1 MAGTSAASSW
11 VSGGRIVAEHTGA
24 HPDDPT
30 LPPTDPLHTL
40 LSRTCCGIT
49 QAAWDRATTLD
60 YVGWLAEQLD
70 PALDDSQVEAEVAT
84 LFPRVGM
91 TAAQLLA
98 DVQLNSNAQRAATEL
113 RSAALH
119 RQLTSPRQLFE
130 TMVEFWGDHFNI
142 ATTSSP
148 ESFYKVVDDR
158 DVIRAHAFGYFRD
171 MLHASARSL
180 AMLYYL
186 DNVSNRASGPNENYA
201 RELMELHTLGVDG
214 GYTEQDV
221 AEVARCFTGWT
232 VTGVGQGAPVF
243 AFVASRH
250 DAGAKTVLGTAIP
263 AGGGIADGN
272 LVLDLLASHPATAR
286 YIAGKLCRRFIGD
299 APQQSAVDAV
309 AASFTA
315 SGGHIPTVLM
325 TLFGS
330 TEFIASYDRKI
341 RRPVDYLLG
350 CLRATGAVIAA
361 NYQNTLQTRLGALG
375 QLPFRWP
382 TPDGYPDEF
391 GDWVNSGA
399 MLNRWNFAFALVENR
414 LSGMTVDMPALLAG
428 ANTPVLIVLRLAD
441 RLLHRALSQAD
452 ADALVLFAAN
462 GGSIDRVLSGSE
474 LTARAREI
482 AGLLLS
488 SPYFN
493 YR

>member
-1 MAGTSAASSW
+1 MAGTLQVGRQAK
-11 VSGGRIVAEHTGA
+11 SGPIVGEHAGP

-30 LPPTDPLHTL
+30 LPAPDPLHTL
-40 LSRTCCGIT
+40 LSRACYGIS
-49 QAAWDRATTLD
+49 QAAWDRGLALD
-60 YVGWLAEQLD
+60 YPGWLQEQLD
-70 PALDDSQVEAEVAT
+70 PALDASHVEAEVAAY
-84 LFPRVGM
+84 FPRVGM
-91 TAAQLLA
+91 NAAELLA
-98 DVQLNSNAQRAATEL
+98 DVQLTSSPQRAATEL
-113 RSAALH
+113 RGAALH
-119 RQLTSPRQLFE
+119 RQLSSPRQLFE
-130 TMVEFWGDHFNI
+130 TLVEFWGDHFNI
-142 ATTSSP
+142 ATTATP

-158 DVIRAHAFGYFRD
+158 DVVRAHAFGRFRD

-232 VTGVGQGAPVF
+232 VTGIAQGLPAF

-250 DAGAKTVLGTAIP
+250 DNGAKTVLGTAIP
-263 AGGGIADGN
+263 AGGGIGDGN
-272 LVLDLLASHPATAR
+272 AVLDLLASHPSTAN
-286 YIAGKLCRRFIGD
+286 YIAAKLCRRFIGD
-299 APQQSAVDAV
+299 APQQTAIDAV
-309 AASFTA
+309 ASAFTT
-315 SGGHIPTVLM
+315 SDGDLPTVY
-325 TLFGS
+325 TALFGS
-330 TEFIASYDRKI
+330 PEFIASYDRKI
-341 RRPVDYLLG
+341 RRPVDYLLA
-350 CLRATGAVIAA
+350 CVRATGASLGTG
-361 NYQNTLQTRLGALG
+361 YQNSLQTRLNALG

-391 GDWVNSGA
+391 ADWVNSGA

-414 LSGMTVDMPALLAG
+414 LPGLAVDMAGLLAG
-428 ANTPVLIVLRLAD
+428 ANTPALVVARLAD
-441 RLLHRALSQAD
+441 RLLHRALSAAD
-452 ADALVLFAAN
+452 LQDLLVFAAD
-462 GGSIDRVLSGSE
+462 GGSVDRVMSTSE
-474 LTARAREI
+474 ANARGREI

>member
-1 MAGTSAASSW
+1 MAGTGGGMALR
-11 VSGGRIVAEHTGA
+11 SGGGLVAEHTGP

-30 LPPTDPLHTL
+30 LPAPDPLHTL
-40 LSRTCCGIT
+40 LGRACYGIS
-49 QAAWDRATTLD
+49 QAAWDRAKALD
-60 YVGWLAEQLD
+60 YVGWLQEQLD

-84 LFPRVGM
+84 YFPRVGM
-91 TAAQLLA
+91 SAAQLLA
-98 DVQLNSNAQRAATEL
+98 DVQLNSNPQRAATEL
-113 RSAALH
+113 RGAALH

-142 ATTSSP
+142 ATTATP

-158 DVIRAHAFGYFRD
+158 EVIRAHAFGYFRD
-171 MLHASARSL
+171 MLQASARSL

-250 DAGAKTVLGTAIP
+250 DNGPKTVLGSAIP
-263 AGGGIADGN
+263 AGGGINDGIG
-272 LVLDLLASHPATAR
+272 VLDLLAAHPSTAR
-286 YIAGKLCRRFIGD
+286 YIATRLCQRFIGD
-299 APQQSAVDAV
+299 APQSTAVDAV

-315 SGGHIPTVLM
+315 SGGHLPTVM
-325 TLFGS
+325 TTLFGS
-330 TEFIASYDRKI
+330 AEFISSYDRKI
-341 RRPVDYLLG
+341 RRPADYLLA
-350 CLRATGAVIAA
+350 CLRATAATLGAS
-361 NYQNTLQTRLGALG
+361 YQTALQSRLNALG

-414 LSGMTVDMPALLAG
+414 LSGMTVDVPGLLAG
-428 ANTPVLIVLRLAD
+428 ANTPALIVVRLAD
-441 RLLHRALSQAD
+441 RLLHRTLSGAD

-462 GGSIDRVLSGSE
+462 GGSIDRVLSASE
-474 LTARAREI
+474 ATARGREV